1 MFDPTKPVQTRD
13 GRAVEIVYRNV
24 SGEYPLAGIVTER
37 DGTKRV
43 ELWTREGNDFV
54 GQECDSP
61 DDLVNV
67 PEAFKGSRRVL
78 INVYANG
85 AMSAHRDSGE
95 AHRRAYMGAWPVVAR
110 TTAIIE
116 WTEGVF
122 AS

>member
-1 MFDPTKPVQTRD
+1 MFDSKKPVQTRD
-13 GRAVEIVYRNV
+13 GRAVEIVCRDV

-43 ELWTREGNDFV
+43 DQWTREGTDFV

-61 DDLVNV
+61 DDLLNV
-67 PEAFKGSRRVL
+67 PEAAKGCRRVL

-85 AMSAHRDSGE
+85 HMSAHRDTGE

-110 TTAIIE
+110 SVVNVE

-122 AS
+122 AA